1 MKLYEGIIPPVVTPL
16 LAQDQLDIDGFER
29 LIERGIDGGV
39 AGFFVLG
46 TTGEAVNLSSAM
58 RREVVRASAKI
69 INGRKPLLVG
79 ITDCSVDD
87 AASLA
92 EEAAGAGAKAVVFA
106 APFYFPLSQAEL
118 VRYALVLA
126 DRLPLP
132 FFLYNIPSHTRNS
145 FDRESVKA
153 ISAHPKFLGIKDST
167 GDFNYLQGLVSDYAG
182 RPDCSVLV
190 GPEEMMVQCVLA
202 GADGGV
208 CGGANL
214 WPALYVKACQAAKAG
229 NLALAREHQ
238 AKIQQLSDSIYRI
251 AGYLRGMKCALEL
264 AGVCSGAMTEP
275 FAPLQG
281 EQREQVRAG
290 LISLGLI

>member
-1 MKLYEGIIPPVVTPL
+1 MKKYQGIIPPVVTPL
-16 LAQDQLDIDGFER
+16 LAQDKLDIDGFER
-29 LIERGIDGGV
+29 LVERGLDGGV

-46 TTGEAVNLSSAM
+46 TTGEAVNLSAEM
-58 RREVVRASAKI
+58 RREVVRTSAKI
-69 INGRKPLLVG
+69 VKGRKPLLVG

-87 AASLA
+87 AVSLA
-92 EEAAGAGAKAVVFA
+92 EEAAGVGAEAVVFA

-118 VRYALVLA
+118 VRYAQVLA

-145 FDRESVKA
+145 FGREAVKE
-153 ISAHPKFLGIKDST
+153 ISGHAKFLGIKDST
-167 GDFNYLQGLVSDYAG
+167 GDFNYLQGLVTDYAE
-182 RPDCSVLV
+182 RLECTVLV

-208 CGGANL
+208 CGGSNL
-214 WPALYVKACQAAKAG
+214 WPALYVKGCEAALAG
-229 NLALAREHQ
+229 DLALAREHQ
-238 AKIQQLSDSIYRI
+238 AKIQKLSDSIYRV

-264 AGVCSGAMTEP
+264 VGVCSGVMTEP
-275 FAPLQG
+275 FAPLAG

-290 LISLGLI
+290 LISLGLL